1 MTPDEVMREVRRI
14 EITTRHLVRD
24 IVAGE
29 YSSAFRGRGVEFS
42 EVREYQPGD
51 DVRAIDWNVTARLG
65 TTYVKRYLEE
75 RELTVLFLV
84 DISASGRFGTRLRT
98 KQELA
103 VEVCAVLALAAAR
116 NHDRI
121 GAVWVTD
128 RVERFVPARRG
139 RRHVLRI
146 INDLLTTEPTGI
158 GTDIGVGLEFAESIL
173 RRRAVIFVASD
184 FLTGGYLWALESLA
198 RRHDV
203 VALQLYDQ
211 RERELP
217 DVGLASLANPET
229 GEWRLV
235 DTGNPDIRRRFH
247 RAAEQFDS
255 SLQRDVV
262 ERGGDLI
269 RLETGR
275 SYAEPLIAFFR
286 RRELGKRLGSRIK
299 GVSRALPAILAL
311 AGLPFLAPRSATAQ
325 ISGQSFEVI
334 APTQPATIGDSV
346 TIGFRVR
353 LDERDL
359 LFDTIPEPVGA
370 LPPGVRILSV
380 EKLQRTPDRI
390 FHGHARLAFYRPG
403 RIAVP
408 QFALPFMRAVKGL
421 GRGTLSSDSAF
432 VEIRPLLPAG
442 NPPLKDIRDIE
453 RSGRP
458 PLLPGLFGL
467 LVTVGLALMWW
478 RRNQTPRT
486 TAAAIDQ
493 LTSAE
498 VAPSPTPYSLALAEL
513 ARIAREHWPR
523 RGQVARHYE
532 AAVDVLRDYLESA
545 EAVPA
550 RERTTAELLWSLP
563 PHLSDV
569 GLRDRFRE
577 LLEEGDLVKF
587 AQFDPGEELAQVFL
601 ERCTALLEEWHVAG
615 TPDELTDAIR

>member
-65 TTYVKRYLEE
+65 TAYVKRYLEE
-75 RELTVLFLV
+75 RELTVLFVV
-84 DISASGRFGTRLRT
+84 DISASGRFGTRVRT

-146 INDLLTTEPTGI
+146 INDLLTTEPTAT
-158 GTDIGVGLEFAESIL
+158 GTDIGIGLKFAESIL

-184 FLTGGYLWALESLA
+184 FLTGGYLSPFESLA

-203 VALQLYDQ
+203 VALQLYDP

-229 GEWRLV
+229 GEWRVV
-235 DTGNPDIRRRFH
+235 DTGNPDIRQQFR
-247 RAAEQFDS
+247 RAAEQFDH
-255 SLQRDVV
+255 SLQRNIG

-286 RRELGKRLGSRIK
+286 RRELGKRLRT
-299 GVSRALPAILAL
+299 GVTKASARALVILLAL
-311 AGLPFLAPRSATAQ
+311 ASLSLARPALAGAQ
-325 ISGQSFEVI
+325 VSGQAFEVTPP
-334 APTQPATIGDSV
+334 AQPATVGDSV
-346 TIGFRVR
+346 TVGFRVR

-359 LFDTIPEPVGA
+359 LFDTIPQPVGA
-370 LPPGVRILSV
+370 LPPGVRVLSV

-390 FHGHARLAFYRPG
+390 FHGHARLAF
-403 RIAVP
+403 
-408 QFALPFMRAVKGL
+408 
-421 GRGTLSSDSAF
+421 
-432 VEIRPLLPAG
+432 
-442 NPPLKDIRDIE
+442 
-453 RSGRP
+453 
-458 PLLPGLFGL
+458 
-467 LVTVGLALMWW
+467 
-478 RRNQTPRT
+478 
-486 TAAAIDQ
+486 
-493 LTSAE
+493 
-498 VAPSPTPYSLALAEL
+498 
-513 ARIAREHWPR
+513 
-523 RGQVARHYE
+523 
-532 AAVDVLRDYLESA
+532 
-545 EAVPA
+545 
-550 RERTTAELLWSLP
+550 
-563 PHLSDV
+563 
-569 GLRDRFRE
+569 
-577 LLEEGDLVKF
+577 
-587 AQFDPGEELAQVFL
+587 
-601 ERCTALLEEWHVAG
+601 
-615 TPDELTDAIR
+615 